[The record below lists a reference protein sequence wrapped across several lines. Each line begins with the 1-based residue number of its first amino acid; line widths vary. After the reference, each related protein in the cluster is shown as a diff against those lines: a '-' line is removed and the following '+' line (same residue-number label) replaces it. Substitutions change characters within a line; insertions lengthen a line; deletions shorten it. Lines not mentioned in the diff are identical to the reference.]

1 MRMFF
6 INSSIS
12 PGKSLYCSI
21 SCRGSCCKIKRTI
34 QIQHSY
40 DVLGGNMNIE
50 LIAVLLA
57 VTSYVLSSLGVDN
70 TILIIVL
77 IAVLAIDFLDL
88 DEVLGDTSER

>member
-1 MRMFF
+1 
-6 INSSIS
+6 
-12 PGKSLYCSI
+12 
-21 SCRGSCCKIKRTI
+21 
-34 QIQHSY
+34 
-40 DVLGGNMNIE
+40 MNIE

-77 IAVLAIDFLDL
+77 IAVLSIDLLDL